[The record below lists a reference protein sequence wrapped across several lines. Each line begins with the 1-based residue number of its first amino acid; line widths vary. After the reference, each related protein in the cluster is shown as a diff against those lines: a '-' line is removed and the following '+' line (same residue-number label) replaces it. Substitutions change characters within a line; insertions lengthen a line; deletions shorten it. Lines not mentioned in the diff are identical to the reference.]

1 MTMRLRRSMLFMP
14 GNNPNMLQNAGVL
27 GSDTVILDLEDA
39 VAPGEK
45 DAARF
50 LVAAALAETNFYGAE
65 KVVRIN
71 SLDSFGRDDLAVIVP
86 ARPDG
91 VVLPKVQEMT
101 DIQDLDEMLSDL
113 ERRHGVTQPIAIFAL
128 IETPLGLCN
137 ALPIARASKRLQ
149 GLLLGAEDYTAA
161 INAIRTKDGQEILY
175 AREALV
181 AAAYAAGVQA
191 VDTPFTDID
200 DEAGLEADT
209 RLARQIGFT
218 AKLVINPRQLAAIHA
233 IFTPSEQEI
242 AWAKRVVRA
251 LEDAKAKGLGA
262 VAVDGKMVDL
272 PIVTRANRILNI
284 ATTVGLI

>member
-1 MTMRLRRSMLFMP
+1 MMRLRRSMLFMP

-50 LVAAALAETNFYGAE
+50 LVAEALVNTDFYGAE

-71 SLDSFGRDDLAVIVP
+71 SLDSFGQDDLPVIIP

-91 VVLPKVQEMT
+91 VVLPKVQEAA
-101 DIQDLDEMLSDL
+101 DIQTLDEILSAL
-113 ERRHGVTQPIAIFAL
+113 ERQHGLTQHVAIFAL

-137 ALPIARASKRLQ
+137 ALSIARASKRVQ
-149 GLLLGAEDYTAA
+149 GLLLGAEDFTAA
-161 INAIRTKDGQEILY
+161 INAIRTKEGQEILY
-175 AREALV
+175 ARAALV

-191 VDTPFTDID
+191 VDTPFTDIN
-200 DEAGLEADT
+200 DEEGLETDT
-209 RLARQIGFT
+209 RLARQLGFT

-233 IFTPSEQEI
+233 IFTPDEKEVE
-242 AWAKRVVRA
+242 WAQRVVQA

-272 PIVTRANRILNI
+272 PIVTRANRILDI
-284 ATTVGLI
+284 AKTVGLI

>member
-50 LVAAALAETNFYGAE
+50 LVAAALTETDFYGAE

-71 SLDSFGRDDLAVIVP
+71 ALDSFGRDDLAVIVP

-91 VVLPKVQEMT
+91 VVLPKVQEAA
-101 DIQDLDEMLSDL
+101 DIQVLDEILSDL
-113 ERRHGVTQPIAIFAL
+113 ERRHRVTQPIAIFAL

-137 ALPIARASKRLQ
+137 ALPVARASKRVR

-161 INAIRTKDGQEILY
+161 INATRTKDGQEILY

-200 DEAGLEADT
+200 DEAGLDADT

-218 AKLVINPRQLAAIHA
+218 AKLVINPRQLATIHA

-272 PIVTRANRILNI
+272 PIVTRANRILDI